1 MEVLITHY
9 KEIHAFDHE
18 ISYEAIY
25 SKTHSSIEIMQSK
38 QNVRMHPEAQA
49 TAIDSCMGLLTNL
62 LIFRTTL
69 ATLEYLLIVTKT
81 YSPQSGI

>member
-1 MEVLITHY
+1 
-9 KEIHAFDHE
+9 
-18 ISYEAIY
+18 
-25 SKTHSSIEIMQSK
+25 
-38 QNVRMHPEAQA
+38 MHPGPQA
-49 TAIDSCMGLLTNL
+49 TPIDSCMGLLTNL